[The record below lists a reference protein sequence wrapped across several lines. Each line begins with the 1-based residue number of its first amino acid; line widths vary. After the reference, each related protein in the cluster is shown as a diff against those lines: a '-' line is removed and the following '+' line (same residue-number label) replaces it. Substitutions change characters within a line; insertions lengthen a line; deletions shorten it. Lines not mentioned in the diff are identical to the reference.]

1 MVLLAWSL
9 QLLHVVP
16 ISPLL
21 GHGTRSGTPKLDG
34 SQDDKVLWMPRKKW
48 PRLRP
53 FGEHHPFLYGEFL
66 HSSSRLK
73 TMFFF
78 KISPILVGIHWNF
91 HILSQD
97 DHILLGPFYGQLL
110 FSWVNFYQA
119 STADGSQLPLWCSE
133 SGESS
138 PGPTTDLFNGKPWSF
153 SGNTAFLFPFQM
165 GTCAVFYIALLV
177 INIGDCRDC
186 LWEMVM

>member
-16 ISPLL
+16 ISPYW
-21 GHGTRSGTPKLDG
+21 GMGQDQAHQSWMVRKMTKFCGCPAKMTQTQTFWWTSPFFMVNSYTHPVDWKLCI
-34 SQDDKVLWMPRKKW
+34 
-48 PRLRP
+48 
-53 FGEHHPFLYGEFL
+53 F
-66 HSSSRLK
+66 SRC
-73 TMFFF
+73 
-78 KISPILVGIHWNF
+78 SPILVGIHWNF

-110 FSWVNFYQA
+110 FSWVNFDQA

-153 SGNTAFLFPFQM
+153 SGNCVFFPF
-165 GTCAVFYIALLV
+165 
-177 INIGDCRDC
+177 
-186 LWEMVM
+186 

>member
-1 MVLLAWSL
+1 MIHDLGEFVVLLAWSL

-78 KISPILVGIHWNF
+78 NIFPNFSGDSLKFPYSISGWSYFARSFLWSIAIFMGKFLPGQYRGWQPVATLVQREWWIFTRPHN
-91 HILSQD
+91 
-97 DHILLGPFYGQLL
+97 
-110 FSWVNFYQA
+110 
-119 STADGSQLPLWCSE
+119 
-133 SGESS
+133 
-138 PGPTTDLFNGKPWSF
+138 WSF
-153 SGNTAFLFPFQM
+153 Q
-165 GTCAVFYIALLV
+165 
-177 INIGDCRDC
+177 
-186 LWEMVM
+186 WETLEF

>member
-1 MVLLAWSL
+1 MSFQFHPCWGMGQDQAHQSWMVRKMTRFCGCPAKNDPDSDLLVNITLFYMVNSYTHPVDW
-9 QLLHVVP
+9 
-16 ISPLL
+16 
-21 GHGTRSGTPKLDG
+21 KLC
-34 SQDDKVLWMPRKKW
+34 
-48 PRLRP
+48 
-53 FGEHHPFLYGEFL
+53 FF
-66 HSSSRLK
+66 SR
-73 TMFFF
+73 F
-78 KISPILVGIHWNF
+78 SPILVGIHWNF